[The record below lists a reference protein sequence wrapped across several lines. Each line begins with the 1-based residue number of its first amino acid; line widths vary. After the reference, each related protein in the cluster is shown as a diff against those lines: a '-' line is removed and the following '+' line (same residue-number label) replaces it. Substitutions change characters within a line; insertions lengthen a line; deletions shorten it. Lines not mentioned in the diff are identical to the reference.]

1 METRIVVRLTDLMG
15 GNTVS
20 FTVNA
25 DRMEAQEAE
34 RLWQEISE
42 EAYPDMSREEW
53 EETGNA
59 AEWEN
64 LPGNTIKELLTAAQK
79 AGFVDSWEVEEV
91 DD

>member
-1 METRIVVRLTDLMG
+1 MKTVLTVGLADIMCGSLV
-15 GNTVS
+15 N
-20 FTVNA
+20 FTVDP
-25 DRMEAQEAE
+25 DRTEAQEAE
-34 RLWQEISE
+34 RLWQAMSE
-42 EAYPDMSREEW
+42 EAFPDMSREEW

-64 LPGNTIKELLTAAQK
+64 LPDDTIKELLTAAQK